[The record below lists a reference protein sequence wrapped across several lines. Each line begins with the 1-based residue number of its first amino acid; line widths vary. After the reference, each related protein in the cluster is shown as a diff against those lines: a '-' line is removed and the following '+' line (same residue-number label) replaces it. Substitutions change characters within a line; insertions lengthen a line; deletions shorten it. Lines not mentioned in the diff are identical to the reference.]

1 MRTALTTTAVSEPT
15 YPPRTVAYVA
25 LGSLVAGFVAVFGG
39 GMLLLRPRSPE
50 LSPATTAPLPVA
62 SAQSSSDAGASPLTD
77 PLAALSGAEGDAS
90 PNTNNGGGEADPS
103 SAGGGA
109 EPASPPPVGAVTVG
123 APAISRCF
131 DAGPPTPIAG
141 ANCGQLPA
149 LQQHIASRATQ
160 VAACG
165 RGAHGRLA
173 LVLDFRFSTSFARGW
188 GSPASTIARAGD
200 VTSCVK
206 DAILPLPY
214 ANMPHDHDRY
224 LVIVP
229 IDF

>member
-1 MRTALTTTAVSEPT
+1 MRTALTTTTVSEPT

-50 LSPATTAPLPVA
+50 LSPATTAPLPLA
-62 SAQSSSDAGASPLTD
+62 SATSSADGGVAPLAD
-77 PLAALSGAEGDAS
+77 PLSAPNVAASDAS
-90 PNTNNGGGEADPS
+90 PNNNNGEADPS
-103 SAGGGA
+103 SAGAGGA
-109 EPASPPPVGAVTVG
+109 EPASPPPPAGAVTVG
-123 APAISRCF
+123 APAMSRCF

-206 DAILPLPY
+206 TAILPLPY